1 MAAYLNYAADLL
13 GIPTRNAR
21 SKSTMEFLESF
32 IIDNNPTNGLECNGK
47 YIPEEIWIEIF
58 TNLSP
63 SDILKCSLVC
73 KNWHNIAK
81 SNLLWQEIY
90 NKLEY
95 PKKAKHLPWYVFY
108 CYFSTENFK
117 NLIKNGNGEENFN
130 YWTIAT
136 NGGDKFKVE
145 RVPHGAPELPAGIPE
160 FHGHTSCF
168 ATSFDLCSKYQ
179 VWYNNFTFSLYQ
191 RITYCFT
198 GD

>member
-1 MAAYLNYAADLL
+1 MAASWMNNAAELL
-13 GIPTRNAR
+13 GISNRNAQ
-21 SKSTMEFLESF
+21 SKSTIQFAESF
-32 IIDNNPTNGLECNGK
+32 TIDHNPTNGLEYNGI

-58 TNLSP
+58 SILTP

-81 SNLLWQEIY
+81 SNLLWQTIY
-90 NKLEY
+90 NKLEH
-95 PKKAKHLPWYVFY
+95 PKKAKPLPWYVFY

-130 YWTIAT
+130 YWTLAS

-145 RVPHGAPELPAGIPE
+145 TEPCGAPALPAGIPE

-168 ATSFDLCSKYQ
+168 ATSYVLCSKYQ
-179 VWYNNFTFSLYQ
+179 VW
-191 RITYCFT
+191 
-198 GD
+198 